1 MVLLP
6 GELADLPV
14 GKAGHQELRYGCRPE
29 GGVGVALREAGLAG
43 DGGHK
48 VLVPGRPPALA
59 REPDKVGGPPGDGG
73 QGLQVQLV
81 ASAEVVLAERGG
93 RAAVDTLLTAGGR
106 QVGHELLQQG
116 NLDNRVLKIT
126 F

>member
-14 GKAGHQELRYGCRPE
+14 GEAGHQELRYGCRPE

-48 VLVPGRPPALA
+48 VLVPVRPPALA
-59 REPDKVGGPPGDGG
+59 REPDEVGGPPGDGG

-81 ASAEVVLAERGG
+81 AGAEVVLAERGG
-93 RAAVDTLLTAGGR
+93 RAAVHTALAAGGR

-116 NLDNRVLKIT
+116 NLEVLWAAKK
-126 F
+126 